1 VTRRALLVIS
11 ASLAAARE
19 RPRHLL
25 LGALVAGLLT
35 GPLGASAA
43 VLACAALAAVAG
55 RPSLAVAAVVVV
67 TAGAVVAVLRLQ
79 TLDRTALR
87 PLLGAH
93 VTRRVVLLEPPRRAR
108 FGSAALA
115 RLSGGRGAGERVLLR
130 LPGRGDTVG
139 PMRDE
144 LGPRIATALAER
156 PGSPTDGT
164 AGAPPAGSAPVETG
178 AVLMVEGRLRELAP
192 YESYQRRRGAHAT
205 LAARSWRATGVHR
218 GGLPGAIDSIR
229 RRAEHA
235 FDTGLDPPRAA
246 LMRGMVLGQDQAL
259 TDSVRNDF
267 QRSGLAHLLAAS
279 GENVALLVA
288 LVVPLLAWAG
298 LGRTGRLVGALVVVG
313 LYVPLA
319 GNGPSIQRAGV
330 MGAAVIAA
338 ALVGRPSSRW
348 YALGLAAAATL
359 VLNPRSAGD
368 PGWQLSFAAVV
379 AILLLA
385 PRWRVALIARRVPAP
400 LADAISLTA
409 AATIGT
415 APIIAH
421 DFGQLSLASLPANIM
436 AAPLVAPITW
446 LGALAGATGQVSM
459 AGAHVLDALASVPLG
474 LLLLVAHVSAAAPVA
489 VLPVRVPSALALVA
503 AYAGLLGLVFAP
515 WHRVR
520 GVVRSV
526 ALAVRSDGGGGHE
539 RRRRAHPVRSALAV
553 VAAGVIGVALAH
565 PRALASRVAGG
576 GSAAGGGAAAGG
588 AAAGGAAAGAPAG
601 TRGLHVA
608 FLDVG
613 QGDATLIEDRGHAV
627 LVDTGPPDGP
637 ILARLRDEGIHRL
650 DLLVTTHPQIDHD
663 GGAAAVLRAYPVGTL
678 LDGDDGRV
686 TPDHRAILAAARADA
701 TRILAPD
708 AGEAIRSGPIEL
720 DVLWPHR
727 EQAALHAGGDPNA
740 RAIVA
745 EVHDGGF
752 SMLLTAD
759 AESDVTGALDIE
771 PVTALKVAHHGS
783 ADPGLPDLLRRLH
796 PRIAVIEVGAH
807 NPYGHPTAQALR
819 ALSVVPRVY
828 RTDHDG
834 TVHLDLT
841 GDRME
846 VTTTG

>member
-1 VTRRALLVIS
+1 VTRRARVVIS
-11 ASLAAARE
+11 AWLAAARQ

-25 LGALVAGLLT
+25 LGALVAGLLA

-43 VLACAALAAVAG
+43 VLAGAMLAAVAG
-55 RPSLAVAAVVVV
+55 RPSLAAAAIVVV
-67 TAGAVVAVLRLQ
+67 TGGAIVAVLRLQ

-87 PLLGAH
+87 PLLGAQ

-130 LPGRGDTVG
+130 LP
-139 PMRDE
+139 
-144 LGPRIATALAER
+144 ER
-156 PGSPTDGT
+156 RV
-164 AGAPPAGSAPVETG
+164 PAMPAASSTVETG
-178 AVLMVEGRLRELAP
+178 SVLIVEGRLRELAP

-205 LAARSWRATGVHR
+205 LAARSWHATGAYR
-218 GGLPGAIDSIR
+218 GGLPGAIDAIR
-229 RRAEHA
+229 RRAERA
-235 FDTGLDPPRAA
+235 FDSGLDPPRAA

-259 TDSVRNDF
+259 SDGVRNDF

-319 GNGPSIQRAGV
+319 GSGPSIQRAGV

-338 ALVGRPSSRW
+338 ALAGRPSSRW

-368 PGWQLSFAAVV
+368 PGWQLSFAAVA

-385 PRWRVALIARRVPAP
+385 PRWRVALIARRAPAP
-400 LADAISLTA
+400 LADAVSLTA

-421 DFGQLSLASLPANIM
+421 DFGQLSLASLPANIV

-446 LGALAGATGQVSM
+446 LGALAAAIGQVSM
-459 AGAHVLDALASVPLG
+459 AGAHVLDALASVPLS

-489 VLPVRVPSALALVA
+489 VLPVRVPSALGLVA
-503 AYAGLLGLVFAP
+503 AYAGLLGLAFAP

-520 GVVRSV
+520 RVVTSV
-526 ALAVRSDGGGGHE
+526 AFTTRARRRGRDERRRPTRRARAALAV
-539 RRRRAHPVRSALAV
+539 L
-553 VAAGVIGVALAH
+553 AAGVMGVALAH
-565 PRALASRVAGG
+565 PRALASRVVGG
-576 GSAAGGGAAAGG
+576 GSAGGASAAGG
-588 AAAGGAAAGAPAG
+588 PAGGAG
-601 TRGLHVA
+601 GLRVA

-613 QGDATLIEDRGHAV
+613 QGDATLIEDHDHAV
-627 LVDTGPPDGP
+627 LVDAGPPDGP
-637 ILARLRDEGIHRL
+637 ILDRLRDEGVHRL

-686 TPDHRAILAAARADA
+686 TPDHRAIIAAALAHA
-701 TRILAPD
+701 TRIRAPD
-708 AGEAIRSGPIEL
+708 AGEAIRSGRIEL

-727 EQAALHAGGDPNA
+727 EPAALHAGEDPNA

-759 AESDVTGALDIE
+759 AESDVTGALDLE

-796 PRIAVIEVGAH
+796 PRVAVIEVGAH

-828 RTDHDG
+828 RTDRDG
-834 TVHLDLT
+834 TVHLDVT

-846 VTTTG
+846 VTTAR